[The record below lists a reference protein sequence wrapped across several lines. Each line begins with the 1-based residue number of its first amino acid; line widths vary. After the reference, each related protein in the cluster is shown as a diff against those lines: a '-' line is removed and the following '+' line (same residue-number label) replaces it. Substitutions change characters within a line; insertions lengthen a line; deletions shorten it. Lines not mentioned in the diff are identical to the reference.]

1 MDYQFTIQLIEAVKD
16 CPLLYK
22 KQATGTTEQ
31 KNAAWNEIAQNID
44 QTPKKCK
51 AKWRNLRDSY
61 LKAVKWRQELEEIDK
76 MAKYRPYKHEEA
88 LSFLEVGSK
97 RTSSDGEKRPR
108 FVAQD

>member
-1 MDYQFTIQLIEAVKD
+1 MDYQFTIQLIEAVKEY
-16 CPLLYK
+16 PLLFK
-22 KQATGTTEQ
+22 RQATGTTEQ
-31 KNAAWNEIAQNID
+31 KNAVWNEIAKNID

-61 LKAVKWRQELEEIDK
+61 QKSVKWRQELEEIGK
-76 MAKYRPYKHEEA
+76 MSNYHTYKHEEA

-108 FVAQD
+108 FVAKD